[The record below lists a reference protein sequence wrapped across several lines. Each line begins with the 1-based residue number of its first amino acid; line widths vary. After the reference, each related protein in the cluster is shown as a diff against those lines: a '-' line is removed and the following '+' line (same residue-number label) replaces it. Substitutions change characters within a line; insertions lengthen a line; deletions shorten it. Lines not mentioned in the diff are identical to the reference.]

1 MRVAALFSGGKDS
14 IYSIY
19 ITQQYGWEISHL
31 VSLMPENIN
40 SWMFH
45 GVNIHLTK
53 LLSKALDIPI
63 VYESTPGE
71 KEKELNDLKKVL
83 EKLDIDG
90 VISGAISSEYQRTRI
105 EKICHMVGIKS
116 FTPIWHKKQRQLLE
130 EELQAGFKI
139 MIVSVST
146 NGLDKSWLGRTIDE
160 NCIKELVSL
169 QTRYKINI
177 AGEGGEY
184 ETLVLDGPILKKKI
198 VLENVEVEWKRDHG
212 MLIVKKARLG

>member
-19 ITQQYGWEISHL
+19 IAQQYGWDVFHL
-31 VSLMPENIN
+31 VSLMPENID

-45 GVNIHLTK
+45 GVNIHLTR
-53 LLSKALDIPI
+53 LLAKALDIPI
-63 VYESTPGE
+63 AYKSTPGE
-71 KEKELNDLKKVL
+71 KEKELDDMKSIL

-105 EKICHMVGIKS
+105 EKICHEIGIKS
-116 FTPIWHKKQRQLLE
+116 FTPIWHKNQKQLLE
-130 EELQAGFKI
+130 EELRAGFKVV
-139 MIVSVST
+139 IVSVSA

-160 NCIKELVSL
+160 NCIKDLASL
-169 QTRYKINI
+169 HKKYKINM

-184 ETLVLDGPILKKKI
+184 ETLVLDGPIFKRKI
-198 VLENVEVEWKRDHG
+198 VLEDIEIEWKRDHG
-212 MLIVKKARLG
+212 RLIVKKARLS

>member
-90 VISGAISSEYQRTRI
+90 IISGAISSEYQRTRI

-116 FTPIWHKKQRQLLE
+116 FTPIWHKKR
-130 EELQAGFKI
+130 GI
-139 MIVSVST
+139 
-146 NGLDKSWLGRTIDE
+146 
-160 NCIKELVSL
+160 
-169 QTRYKINI
+169 
-177 AGEGGEY
+177 
-184 ETLVLDGPILKKKI
+184 
-198 VLENVEVEWKRDHG
+198 
-212 MLIVKKARLG
+212 

>member
-1 MRVAALFSGGKDS
+1 
-14 IYSIY
+14 
-19 ITQQYGWEISHL
+19 
-31 VSLMPENIN
+31 MPENIN

-139 MIVSVST
+139 MIVSVSA

-169 QTRYKINI
+169 QTKYKINI